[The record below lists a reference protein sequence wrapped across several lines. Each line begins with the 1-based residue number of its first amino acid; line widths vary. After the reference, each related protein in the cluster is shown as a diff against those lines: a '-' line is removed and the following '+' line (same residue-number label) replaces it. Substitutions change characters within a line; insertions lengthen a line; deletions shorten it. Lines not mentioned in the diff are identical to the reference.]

1 MKTITIDHPLRSI
14 SYKLRKNS
22 FPLNTEARA
31 LDSYRLAH
39 DQVWRMKRLF
49 EQEKGEVQLALIDL
63 HKLDAEREELNEML
77 GFYKEQVDLSSEN
90 LHIEMDVKFQVE
102 VRDFY
107 NNVNR
112 QHSKVIQFYDIIG
125 RRDAE
130 YIDITDT
137 YCRGEKPIDPLH
149 FKVLDSVFEHHS
161 DMQVDVASLDK
172 DLQQFLAVLQD
183 TYLLLDTYIQYYNK
197 LYKAYGNVL
206 HKTAQLTKDVQVLQR
221 VWGDNRLPLQ

>member
-1 MKTITIDHPLRSI
+1 MKTITIDHPLRTI
-14 SYKLRKNS
+14 SYQLRDNNFMTKHE
-22 FPLNTEARA
+22 PLA
-31 LDSYRLAH
+31 LDKYRLAH

-90 LHIEMDVKFQVE
+90 LHLEMDVKFQVE
-102 VRDFY
+102 VRSFFND
-107 NNVNR
+107 VNE
-112 QHSKVIQFYDIIG
+112 QHRKVIRFYDVIG
-125 RRDAE
+125 ERDTE
-130 YIDITDT
+130 YITITDT

-206 HKTAQLTKDVQVLQR
+206 HKTAQLTKDAQVLQR
-221 VWGDNRLPLQ
+221 VWGDN